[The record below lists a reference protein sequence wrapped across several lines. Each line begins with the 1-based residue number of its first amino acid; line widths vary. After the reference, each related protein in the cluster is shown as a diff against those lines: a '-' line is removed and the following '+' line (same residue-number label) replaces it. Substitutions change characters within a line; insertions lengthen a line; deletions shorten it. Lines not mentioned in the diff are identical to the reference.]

1 MCLVFLMF
9 LPCTEIVDK
18 VLTKVHTVLTKVH
31 SFYNAF
37 CNKMILFEFKNIQQV
52 FKM

>member
-1 MCLVFLMF
+1 VLTKVHTVL
-9 LPCTEIVDK
+9 TKVHT